1 MRWLWIAFGL
11 ASALSAQQPTT
22 ASAQSALSPDHQIA
36 LRQYAAKNYKAA
48 VDYFRKAMASEAPD
62 SVAYRQSTL
71 LLGQS
76 LYLMG
81 RYEEATAALRQAP
94 RTGETLYMLGNS

>member
-1 MRWLWIAFGL
+1 
-11 ASALSAQQPTT
+11 
-22 ASAQSALSPDHQIA
+22 
-36 LRQYAAKNYKAA
+36 
-48 VDYFRKAMASEAPD
+48 
-62 SVAYRQSTL
+62 STL

-94 RTGETLYMLGNS
+94 RTGETLYMLGNSALKSRDFKSGVVYFAEMFNILPSSAAAHLLTAQFMQRQELLSEAEAEARTAISLDARIPQ